1 MKKTRYSD
9 AQIMGILKQAE
20 SGVPVSELCREHG
33 MSNAS
38 FYKWRAKFG
47 GMDASMISELKAMA
61 EENRRLKRMYAEM
74 SMQND
79 LLKEALGKKPL
90 RPSLRKEMAVKAV
103 ANRGVS
109 IALACRA
116 FQISE
121 CCYRYERKLSDE
133 NAEIVEWLVKLTSN
147 RRTWGFGLCYLYL
160 RNVKGFVWNHKR
172 VYRIYC
178 ELELNLRIRPKKRL
192 KREKPDT
199 LAVPDAANHTWSMDF
214 MADQLADGRPIR
226 TLNVLDDFNREGLGI
241 EVDFSLPAERVV
253 RSLNWIIEWRGKPLT
268 IRVDN
273 GPEYISGKLMAW
285 AERMGIH
292 IQYIQPGKPQQ
303 NAYIERY
310 NRTVRHEWLDQNIF
324 ETIEE
329 AQEQATEWLWTYN
342 NDRPNMAIGGITPAM
357 KLKLAA

>member
-1 MKKTRYSD
+1 
-9 AQIMGILKQAE
+9 
-20 SGVPVSELCREHG
+20 
-33 MSNAS
+33 
-38 FYKWRAKFG
+38 
-47 GMDASMISELKAMA
+47 
-61 EENRRLKRMYAEM
+61 
-74 SMQND
+74 
-79 LLKEALGKKPL
+79 
-90 RPSLRKEMAVKAV
+90 MAVEAV
-103 ANRGVS
+103 ASRGVS
-109 IALACRA
+109 IALACRT

-133 NAEIVEWLVKLTSN
+133 NAEIAEWLVKLTSN
-147 RRTWGFGLCYLYL
+147 RRTWGFGLCFLYL
-160 RNVKGFVWNHKR
+160 RNVKGFGWNHKR

-192 KREKPDT
+192 KRDKPDT
-199 LAVPDAANHTWSMDF
+199 LAVPGTANHTWSMDF
-214 MADQLADGRPIR
+214 MADQLADGRSIR

-253 RSLNWIIEWRGKPLT
+253 RSLNRIIEWRGKPLI

-342 NDRPNMAIGGITPAM
+342 NDRPNMGIGGITPAM